1 MSGNVPPIKIPVDNF
16 WTQSG
21 DGNILPYIATIK
33 MVASHSTNPNEPI
46 QLCKGHSNQFICL
59 KCDKFYATIASWK

>member
-1 MSGNVPPIKIPVDNF
+1 MERPLSIKIPKDIF
-16 WTQSG
+16 SGQSG

-46 QLCKGHSNQFICL
+46 QLCKAHPNQFICL
-59 KCDKFYATIASWK
+59 SCDKFYTIIKK

>member
-1 MSGNVPPIKIPVDNF
+1 MSGNLPAIRIPKDTF
-16 WTQSG
+16 WIQSG

-59 KCDKFYATIASWK
+59 QCDKFYTTITTK